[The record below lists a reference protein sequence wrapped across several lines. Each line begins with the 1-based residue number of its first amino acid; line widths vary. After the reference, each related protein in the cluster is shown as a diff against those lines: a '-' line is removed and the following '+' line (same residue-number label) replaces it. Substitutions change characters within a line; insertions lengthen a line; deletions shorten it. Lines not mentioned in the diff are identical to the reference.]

1 MAILD
6 FLFGRTKPTPTTTT
20 VQQTSKLPEEIA
32 PFVKEV
38 LGEAQDLFQQ
48 RKAEGYKEF
57 PGETIAPRTP
67 EELAAL
73 EGLRGLVGTQE
84 PYRAEAEEAIRA
96 TPTQF
101 TAEEAQRLMSPYQ
114 RAVTDIEKREAQRA
128 FERDVLPALEA
139 QAVGAGGMSGLGT
152 RAAVQAAEAQRGQSQ
167 LLADIEAKG
176 QQRAF
181 EQAYR
186 QFGDETALQRQRAF
200 DIGDFGTQRFNIG
213 LAERGLQQQLGQE
226 DRAEAQALLNEQFA
240 EFLEREQFPESTL
253 AQYSSFI
260 YGNPFL
266 RTPDTARTTSG
277 VLQPSTSLG
286 QQLVGLGLTGLNI
299 YGRGGGFNQKA
310 GGFDPNMLFTGV
322 RAASGGSVGG
332 GLASLPVVNRR
343 SGTQV
348 LGASGRGAMNPSL
361 VEALTGDPN
370 IFKTSIVPKLQS
382 AREAYQQSEQPL
394 MARAELRA
402 KIQDLE
408 ERTRRDRQRQQA
420 RRAFYDD
427 PKKGLQSLAPTS
439 SDPMSPISAGI
450 EAVYEKPTDPEKVA
464 PPGFIEALSKGTAA
478 IFQAQDKQRAAD
490 KKAKADFAKLKFDV
504 EQKEMMAQQGE
515 DIKQEELQRIANL
528 AKQTLP
534 AKEAKEIDALAKG
547 DLDVLDTLAAIKKKT
562 ADAAAAGKKPPKQQ
576 PSLQE
581 QTKGADDIARNYN
594 YYFNPEGKL
603 LWGGKKGMALDATNP
618 DKIEMDKTIDF
629 YNAKFTELQNK
640 ALAEKGTVTL
650 NDASNSRQGAYKEAM
665 KYRDKIRAAAR
676 ENEKTVEEI
685 KTLSSGEG
693 PVSPRVQA
701 IVNAL
706 KEINNNRNLT
716 PDQRKKKTDQYI
728 DGVAEKL
735 GVKTKDIKA
744 KLKTQLK

>member
-57 PGETIAPRTP
+57 PGETIAPRTA
-67 EELAAL
+67 EELAAM

-128 FERDVLPALEA
+128 FERDVQPALEA
-139 QAVGAGGMSGLGT
+139 RAIQAGGMSGLGT
-152 RAAVQAAEAQRGQSQ
+152 RAALQAAEAQRTQSQ

-186 QFGDETALQRQRAF
+186 QFGDEIGLQRQRAF

-299 YGRGGGFNQKA
+299 YGRGGGF
-310 GGFDPNMLFTGV
+310 GGGSQDPKNFSFGNFFNP
-322 RAASGGSVGG
+322 RKSGGLV
-332 GLASLPVVNRR
+332 SLPVVNRR
-343 SGTQV
+343 SGRQI

-370 IFKTSIVPKLQS
+370 IFKTSTIPEIQS

-427 PKKGLQSLAPTS
+427 PKKGLQSLAPTP

-478 IFQAQDKQRAAD
+478 IFQAQDKQKAAD
-490 KKAKADFAKLKFDV
+490 KKAKADFAKLQFGV
-504 EQKEMMAQQGE
+504 EQKEMLAQQGE
-515 DIKQEELQRIANL
+515 DIKQEELLRIANL
-528 AKQTLP
+528 AKETLP
-534 AKEAKEIDALAKG
+534 AKEAKEIDELVKSDIDLLDKIAGIRKKTAEAAKTKTPIKDQAFETIYKIGQQESLADLGFVLTEDNQLAFPGGDIDKAFKEGGEPGESRKAGAETFRDIFNKEIKKLSDAGKPITKTNATLAK
-547 DLDVLDTLAAIKKKT
+547 DKAVSAAKEAIKKVK
-562 ADAAAAGKKPPKQQ
+562 DAFKVQK
-576 PSLQE
+576 
-581 QTKGADDIARNYN
+581 NM
-594 YYFNPEGKL
+594 
-603 LWGGKKGMALDATNP
+603 KKG
-618 DKIEMDKTIDF
+618 
-629 YNAKFTELQNK
+629 
-640 ALAEKGTVTL
+640 VTL
-650 NDASNSRQGAYKEAM
+650 DKLPPAAQQRIEQLRALSTNNTQSGRQRYETAIQQTAKELYL
-665 KYRDKIRAAAR
+665 KP
-676 ENEKTVEEI
+676 EI
-685 KTLSSGEG
+685 
-693 PVSPRVQA
+693 
-701 IVNAL
+701 L
-706 KEINNNRNLT
+706 KKR
-716 PDQRKKKTDQYI
+716 
-728 DGVAEKL
+728 
-735 GVKTKDIKA
+735 
-744 KLKTQLK
+744 LKQHYGFN

>member
-20 VQQTSKLPEEIA
+20 TVQSSKLPTEIA

-38 LGEAQDLFQQ
+38 LGEAQDLFQR
-48 RKAEGYKEF
+48 RKEEGYKEF

-67 EELAAL
+67 EELAAR
-73 EGLRGLVGTQE
+73 EGLLGLVGTQE

-128 FERDVLPALEA
+128 FERDVRPALEA
-139 QAVGAGGMSGLGT
+139 RAIQAGGMSGLGT
-152 RAAVQAAEAQRGQSQ
+152 RAALQAAEAQRQQSQ
-167 LLADIEAKG
+167 LLADIEARG

-186 QFGDETALQRQRAF
+186 QFGDEIGLQRQRAF
-200 DIGDFGTQRFNIG
+200 DIGDFGTQRFNVG
-213 LAERGLQQQLGQE
+213 LAEQGLRQQVGQE

-266 RTPDTARTTSG
+266 RTPDRTATTSG
-277 VLQPSTSLG
+277 VLQPSTSMG

-299 YGRGGGFNQKA
+299 AGRGGAF
-310 GGFDPNMLFTGV
+310 GGGKFDP
-322 RAASGGSVGG
+322 SGFALGNIFARKGG
-332 GLASLPVVNRR
+332 GLASLPVVNR
-343 SGTQV
+343 Q
-348 LGASGRGAMNPSL
+348 SGRQILGGGGRGSMNPSL
-361 VEALTGDPN
+361 VEALTGDPT
-370 IFKTSIVPKLQS
+370 IYKTSTIPEIQS

-427 PKKGLQSLAPTS
+427 PKKGLQSLAPTP

-515 DIKQEELQRIANL
+515 DIKQEELLRIANL

-534 AKEAKEIDALAKG
+534 AKEAKEIDTLVASDIGLLDKLAG
-547 DLDVLDTLAAIKKKT
+547 IKKKT
-562 ADAAAAGKKPPKQQ
+562 ADAAAAGKKTIRDQ
-576 PSLQE
+576 PLSTDFKLGLEVGLKRFGFIFDKDGQL
-581 QTKGADDIARNYN
+581 TSHKA
-594 YYFNPEGKL
+594 GKL
-603 LWGGKKGMALDATNP
+603 ETVLEEGSKIFEQKRALETTYD
-618 DKIEMDKTIDF
+618 
-629 YNAKFTELQNK
+629 
-640 ALAEKGTVTL
+640 
-650 NDASNSRQGAYKEAM
+650 
-665 KYRDKIRAAAR
+665 
-676 ENEKTVEEI
+676 
-685 KTLSSGEG
+685 
-693 PVSPRVQA
+693 RVF
-701 IVNAL
+701 
-706 KEINNNRNLT
+706 
-716 PDQRKKKTDQYI
+716 D
-728 DGVAEKL
+728 
-735 GVKTKDIKA
+735 
-744 KLKTQLK
+744 

>member
-128 FERDVLPALEA
+128 FERDVRPALEA

-186 QFGDETALQRQRAF
+186 QFGDEIGLQRQRAF

-299 YGRGGGFNQKA
+299 AGRGGAFGGGKVDPTGFALGNIFARK
-310 GGFDPNMLFTGV
+310 
-322 RAASGGSVGG
+322 GG
-332 GLASLPVVNRR
+332 GLASLPIVKKSQGQIVGPYSVQKMLRAIR
-343 SGTQV
+343 PRVGSTLGKAPPKRKTGTPY
-348 LGASGRGAMNPSL
+348 R
-361 VEALTGDPN
+361 EALENRNRALAALTAGQLGRAQTRLIQQNLARESAIQKAIENQEKQLEGLDPYSGPTKAAIDALYGEGVETKGLIGAINTALPAFFDASSKQEKERKKIQAEIDAKKAALEMTALEKQLTGETEIATKEDTAEREQLIAEQAVDDKVDKRSQEEYAIQVKDLKEKAGIISSLSTAQANRAKNKDNAVSAFNAIVKRVEDGFAVTYARSNPNDPN
-370 IFKTSIVPKLQS
+370 SPMIMYVGGKAVTPESRKEMNKAKQ
-382 AREAYQQSEQPL
+382 AAYNE
-394 MARAELRA
+394 
-402 KIQDLE
+402 
-408 ERTRRDRQRQQA
+408 
-420 RRAFYDD
+420 Y
-427 PKKGLQSLAPTS
+427 
-439 SDPMSPISAGI
+439 
-450 EAVYEKPTDPEKVA
+450 
-464 PPGFIEALSKGTAA
+464 LSKGEGTAG
-478 IFQAQDKQRAAD
+478 FKAALE
-490 KKAKADFAKLKFDV
+490 K
-504 EQKEMMAQQGE
+504 
-515 DIKQEELQRIANL
+515 ITELTGGGSAV
-528 AKQTLP
+528 
-534 AKEAKEIDALAKG
+534 
-547 DLDVLDTLAAIKKKT
+547 VLD
-562 ADAAAAGKKPPKQQ
+562 
-576 PSLQE
+576 
-581 QTKGADDIARNYN
+581 
-594 YYFNPEGKL
+594 
-603 LWGGKKGMALDATNP
+603 
-618 DKIEMDKTIDF
+618 
-629 YNAKFTELQNK
+629 
-640 ALAEKGTVTL
+640 
-650 NDASNSRQGAYKEAM
+650 
-665 KYRDKIRAAAR
+665 
-676 ENEKTVEEI
+676 
-685 KTLSSGEG
+685 
-693 PVSPRVQA
+693 
-701 IVNAL
+701 
-706 KEINNNRNLT
+706 
-716 PDQRKKKTDQYI
+716 
-728 DGVAEKL
+728 
-735 GVKTKDIKA
+735 
-744 KLKTQLK
+744 